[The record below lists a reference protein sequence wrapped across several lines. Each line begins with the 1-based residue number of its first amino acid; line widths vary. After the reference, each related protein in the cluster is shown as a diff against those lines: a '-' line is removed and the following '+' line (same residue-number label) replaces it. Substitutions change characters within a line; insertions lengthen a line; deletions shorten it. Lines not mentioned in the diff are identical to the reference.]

1 MKKIVINNC
10 YGGFSLSDKA
20 FELYLK
26 MKGIKWVEKDGG
38 CYYTIPIKEYE
49 RISKKC
55 YKEDGDYRNV
65 NGKGYVLIDSDIERD
80 DPTLIQVVEELGK
93 EASGSLAELKIVEIP
108 DDVNWEIDEY
118 DGIET
123 IDEVHRSWS

>member
-10 YGGFSLSDKA
+10 YGGFSLSNKA

-26 MKGIKWVEKDGG
+26 RKGKKWVEKEGD
-38 CYYTIPIKEYE
+38 CYYTIPIKEYKI
-49 RISKKC
+49 ISEKC
-55 YKEDGDYRNV
+55 YKEDGDYRDV